1 MENPLVSVL
10 LASYNHEA
18 YIEASVRSVMSQKGV
33 SFELIVIDDGSR
45 DSSPEILEKLA
56 QELGFVYKHRE
67 NKGVMATLS
76 ELRGLA
82 KETFFCTFSSYDMI
96 PMRRLKA
103 QADYLMAHPEKIAC
117 FGQIVK
123 MDKDGNRALMP
134 DPRYLHS
141 IPEVSFEEFFL
152 GKKELHGCTEMIRL
166 EEFKANGGYDQEFP
180 FEDFPLW
187 LSMLEKYGSLP
198 VLSTVCCYYREH
210 GKNMSLDNT
219 LMYGTFIR
227 VLERYQSHP
236 LYKKALNIWKSH
248 WFSRLAYSNPKEA
261 LKRFPEL
268 ASFSL
273 PFFKRFL
280 KLFVPSIFLKY

>member
-76 ELRGLA
+76 ELIGLA
-82 KETFFCTFSSYDMI
+82 KGTFFCTFASDDMM
-96 PMRRLKA
+96 PMGRLKA

-141 IPEVSFEEFFL
+141 IPEVSFEEF
-152 GKKELHGCTEMIRL
+152 
-166 EEFKANGGYDQEFP
+166 
-180 FEDFPLW
+180 
-187 LSMLEKYGSLP
+187 
-198 VLSTVCCYYREH
+198 
-210 GKNMSLDNT
+210 
-219 LMYGTFIR
+219 
-227 VLERYQSHP
+227 
-236 LYKKALNIWKSH
+236 
-248 WFSRLAYSNPKEA
+248 
-261 LKRFPEL
+261 
-268 ASFSL
+268 
-273 PFFKRFL
+273 
-280 KLFVPSIFLKY
+280 

>member
-76 ELRGLA
+76 ELIGLA
-82 KETFFCTFSSYDMI
+82 KGSFFCTFASDDMM
-96 PMRRLKA
+96 PMGRLKA

-141 IPEVSFEEFFL
+141 IPEVSFEEYV
-152 GKKELHGCTEMIRL
+152 KL
-166 EEFKANGGYDQEFP
+166 EEGET
-180 FEDFPLW
+180 DF
-187 LSMLEKYGSLP
+187 GF
-198 VLSTVCCYYREH
+198 
-210 GKNMSLDNT
+210 
-219 LMYGTFIR
+219 TFIYKCADIFG
-227 VLERYQSHP
+227 VDMKDLLEGNSP
-236 LYKKALNIWKSH
+236 NLKS
-248 WFSRLAYSNPKEA
+248 
-261 LKRFPEL
+261 
-268 ASFSL
+268 
-273 PFFKRFL
+273 
-280 KLFVPSIFLKY
+280 